1 MTGPQ
6 CLRGPSADVRA
17 SEPVKGD
24 WRFTCFVGERLNRPG
39 FGSAS
44 FGRRSHTRQFPPEFR
59 QRALRMLEEALPD
72 HETEYAGIAHVSS
85 NLGVATETLRKWK
98 RRSEIGSGTRLG
110 VTSDELAEVKRHKRE
125 NAELRRA
132 NEILKS
138 ASAFFAAE
146 LDRPTTV
153 GQRVPGSF
161 RGRGVYGSGRCMP
174 CCAGRVSD
182 RPRPNRS
189 ADARRRDPRREAV
202 EEGVHHET
210 RPGQATPGRSREASV
225 HCRRPLPALG
235 RGHHVYGGLV
245 EVRDVAFVTDVY
257 SRRIAGWNVAE
268 TMRADILPSAPSI

>member
-72 HETEYAGIAHVSS
+72 HETEYAGITRVSS

-98 RRSEIGSGTRLG
+98 RRSEIDSGTRLG

-138 ASAFFAAE
+138 ASAF
-146 LDRPTTV
+146 
-153 GQRVPGSF
+153 S
-161 RGRGVYGSGRCMP
+161 
-174 CCAGRVSD
+174 
-182 RPRPNRS
+182 
-189 ADARRRDPRREAV
+189 RRNSTAPRRLV
-202 EEGVHHET
+202 NVFRDRFGV
-210 RPGQATPGRSREASV
+210 EASMGPEDA
-225 HCRRPLPALG
+225 CPAA
-235 RGHHVYGGLV
+235 R
-245 EVRDVAFVTDVY
+245 
-257 SRRIAGWNVAE
+257 AG
-268 TMRADILPSAPSI
+268 